1 MNQFEIL
8 LLLFAAITLAAAIIF
23 RAQHSK
29 LSHARQTATTL
40 QNRIAT
46 LRLQLEAVHESVES
60 EAQLRADAEAR
71 LANAE
76 DLANHASI
84 EMTDLNAQF
93 KLAQRNAKAYSDEN
107 ATLVAELKRTRREI
121 RRLTKALADR
131 DAELNQTRSEMTTP
145 IESNSSLKTQL
156 ALAQQEGHEEKTL
169 RLANQTNQKRANR
182 NERSQGAQREE
193 IEAQLAGAR
202 RDVKRLTRELRQLQA
217 KLEQEQGDREA
228 RLAQSKQ
235 VLAREGE
242 LRRQAESAL
251 ERRDHENDE
260 LRAKL
265 NASATDIED
274 LTRDNCELNAL
285 MEDARRAHA
294 LDPEQVVRLRR
305 ELDDQK
311 RANGAKTHRINEI
324 EKALDAL
331 TRKEKETAHNL
342 KQQKSTSERLSQF
355 AAAKQLEL
363 NEAKVE
369 LDSASEKIT
378 VLERKAK
385 VADRR
390 READARKC
398 ADLESEQKQ
407 TIKRLDAAYRRSDE
421 LAKELAVAESQAHH
435 TMIDLYIEAAINALT
450 HAARH
455 LDSCKNTVGVG
466 KRGANARHARM
477 IAFSACIEDG
487 IVNAM
492 VGRATDLTKQS
503 RTEGADISGIR
514 AEILAKVDAGSKHKR
529 SKIEQNVRRAKKS
542 LGLHI

>member
-1 MNQFEIL
+1 MIQFEIL

-217 KLEQEQGDREA
+217 KLEQEQRAKGVDDQTIAE
-228 RLAQSKQ
+228 LKAQLSQ
-235 VLAREGE
+235 WQQAVSQGE
-242 LRRQAESAL
+242 SLRQHAESAL
-251 ERRDHENDE
+251 ERVQAQLARESQTRQNIALQFKSASQELQRLAHDNDD
-260 LRAKL
+260 LRSRLDA
-265 NASATDIED
+265 NAADNEK
-274 LTRDNCELNAL
+274 LTRDKNELGAAL
-285 MEDARRAHA
+285 EEIRKADVP
-294 LDPEQVVRLRR
+294 DPEQVARLER
-305 ELDDQK
+305 EASDAK
-311 RANGAKTHRINEI
+311 RETGAKSRRIMELEAELEEANRRASLAVYEHRIESSINAVNQNEAVFKHAMHIGQPELKRDRKRSVNSIREAQNRAGMI
-324 EKALDAL
+324 ETMIEEAV
-331 TRKEKETAHNL
+331 
-342 KQQKSTSERLSQF
+342 
-355 AAAKQLEL
+355 AAARESQPAVANETNWNATVKARIDAGIDLTQL
-363 NEAKVE
+363 
-369 LDSASEKIT
+369 
-378 VLERKAK
+378 K
-385 VADRR
+385 VA
-390 READARKC
+390 EIISFGRKVQPWN
-398 ADLESEQKQ
+398 L
-407 TIKRLDAAYRRSDE
+407 
-421 LAKELAVAESQAHH
+421 
-435 TMIDLYIEAAINALT
+435 
-450 HAARH
+450 
-455 LDSCKNTVGVG
+455 
-466 KRGANARHARM
+466 
-477 IAFSACIEDG
+477 
-487 IVNAM
+487 
-492 VGRATDLTKQS
+492 
-503 RTEGADISGIR
+503 
-514 AEILAKVDAGSKHKR
+514 
-529 SKIEQNVRRAKKS
+529 
-542 LGLHI
+542 